1 MGRVKEFYYK
11 ALEES
16 FAFDFGYEEYLR
28 EQQEAR
34 EFEIQEMEQEFIKSS
49 SLIKFNNRSIANN
62 LNYDNPKGA

>member
-16 FAFDFGYEEYLR
+16 FTWDFGYEEYLR
-28 EQQEAR
+28 EQQQIR
-34 EFEIQEMEQEFIKSS
+34 EFELQQMEQEFTKNQSPIK
-49 SLIKFNNRSIANN
+49 LANRSIANN

>member
-16 FAFDFGYEEYLR
+16 FIWDFGYEEYLR

-34 EFEIQEMEQEFIKSS
+34 EFDIEQMEQEFIKSS
-49 SLIKFNNRSIANN
+49 SFIKLINRSIANN
-62 LNYDNPKGA
+62 PNYDNPKGA